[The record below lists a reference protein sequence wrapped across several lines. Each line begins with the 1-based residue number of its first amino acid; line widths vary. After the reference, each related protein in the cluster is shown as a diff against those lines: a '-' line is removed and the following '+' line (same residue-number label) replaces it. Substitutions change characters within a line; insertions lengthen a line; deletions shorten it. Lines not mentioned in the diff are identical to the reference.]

1 MHRLEARERRAAA
14 ERGQGE
20 GGVEAWSDDVM
31 NVYNAAPAAATGE
44 GSSGAAAAWCAPCAG
59 AMEGADDVTNMYNT
73 VSERDAELARLTEE
87 YVQTFGRGDAEA
99 RDTDYPEVL
108 ARFRAAD
115 APTTGRMG
123 SGMRGAGHAER
134 AEADGRGQGMR
145 WAEERRPGKGR
156 AREVSDAM
164 MECEVCNAMQGDV
177 LPRGGCADPECLRA
191 RAASGT
197 AT

>member
-1 MHRLEARERRAAA
+1 MH
-14 ERGQGE
+14 
-20 GGVEAWSDDVM
+20 
-31 NVYNAAPAAATGE
+31 
-44 GSSGAAAAWCAPCAG
+44 
-59 AMEGADDVTNMYNT
+59 
-73 VSERDAELARLTEE
+73 
-87 YVQTFGRGDAEA
+87 TFGRGDAEA

-134 AEADGRGQGMR
+134 VEADGRGQGMR
-145 WAEERRPGKGR
+145 WAEERRPGQGR